1 MTKKLLKKKNHDTNR
16 DNKTIKKSKEV
27 ILLQNYRWV
36 MLKNRDEINY
46 SYNRHYHKMLGMN
59 VDTYTIEKIFL
70 QLDPNFEGLRDLKE
84 EYIQFNH
91 TEYDNEFDV
100 LLDLNALI
108 DKYDKSD
115 QSIFRDF
122 AGFLR
127 RNLRPIVN
135 SFTRIKVYRKNARTE
150 KEYYARLS
158 NGPMESFNRKPKD
171 LKRDSRGFSNFN

>member
-1 MTKKLLKKKNHDTNR
+1 MTKKALEEKNHDTNR

-59 VDTYTIEKIFL
+59 VDTYIIEKLFL

-91 TEYDNEFDV
+91 N
-100 LLDLNALI
+100 
-108 DKYDKSD
+108 
-115 QSIFRDF
+115 
-122 AGFLR
+122 
-127 RNLRPIVN
+127 
-135 SFTRIKVYRKNARTE
+135 RILWATRKNPSI
-150 KEYYARLS
+150 KGVPKSMDQILS
-158 NGPMESFNRKPKD
+158 KKGK
-171 LKRDSRGFSNFN
+171 KRGSYKKKNQK